1 MTAKKSLDKSKIKI
15 LVCCH
20 KPCELPKDDIFLPI
34 HCGKALSDL
43 DLGMQ
48 GDNEVNGMPCD
59 NISEKNDTYCELTA
73 MYWAWKNIKKLYPD
87 IEYIGL
93 NHYRRYFDFEKNPFR
108 GETVYISENDI
119 KRIKI
124 NKKFLSQILFDGKII
139 VPKKRVTPQL
149 SLKNEYAYFHHIQDY
164 KTLNNII
171 FNDFPQYA
179 NTFLHLMEEQN
190 KIIHYNMF
198 IMPYTTFCEYCSW
211 IFDVLSVCEKK
222 IPYKTYDT
230 YQKRVM
236 GYMAERLFNVWLYHN
251 KFRLR
256 YLSILLIE
264 TSANFFFKNLI
275 KYIKYILK
283 QIYALFA
290 LISNHMLKLYT
301 RIGNHK

>member
-1 MTAKKSLDKSKIKI
+1 
-15 LVCCH
+15 
-20 KPCELPKDDIFLPI
+20 
-34 HCGKALSDL
+34 
-43 DLGMQ
+43 
-48 GDNEVNGMPCD
+48 
-59 NISEKNDTYCELTA
+59 
-73 MYWAWKNIKKLYPD
+73 
-87 IEYIGL
+87 
-93 NHYRRYFDFEKNPFR
+93 
-108 GETVYISENDI
+108 
-119 KRIKI
+119 
-124 NKKFLSQILFDGKII
+124 
-139 VPKKRVTPQL
+139 
-149 SLKNEYAYFHHIQDY
+149 
-164 KTLNNII
+164 
-171 FNDFPQYA
+171 
-179 NTFLHLMEEQN
+179 MEEQN